1 MRGSDPADR
10 EQEYVDYVTTRLPGL
25 RRLGYHLCGTTAGAD
40 DLVQET
46 ITKVF
51 VHWGRI
57 RAVDDM
63 DAYVRRMLLRTFL
76 AEVRRPW
83 ARVGRYETPPTV
95 TAAEGPDADLR
106 LVLRAALA
114 KVPPRQRSVLV
125 LRFLYDLPVQ
135 DVATLLNC
143 STGTVK
149 SQTTHG
155 LTAMRRL
162 LGTPQF
168 AWTDRT

>member
-1 MRGSDPADR
+1 VELPLVQPIGTRPAA
-10 EQEYVDYVTTRLPGL
+10 
-25 RRLGYHLCGTTAGAD
+25 GTD

-51 VHWGRI
+51 VHWARI

-63 DAYVRRMLLRTFL
+63 DAYVRRVLLRTFL

-83 ARVGRYETPPTV
+83 ARVGRYETPPAV
-95 TAAEGPDADLR
+95 PAADGSDADLR

-114 KVPPRQRSVLV
+114 QVPPRQRAVLV

-135 DVATLLNC
+135 EVAKLLNC
-143 STGTVK
+143 TTGTVK
-149 SQTTHG
+149 SQTVHG
-155 LTAMRRL
+155 LNTMRRL
-162 LGTPQF
+162 LGRAQF